1 MAEIRTA
8 LRDPQGDELPV
19 VGPFTSREE
28 AEEWAE
34 EQKRQVRMIQDIRR
48 LDSPVGPADA

>member
-8 LRDPQGDELPV
+8 LRDPQGDELPF

-28 AEEWAE
+28 AKEWAE

-48 LDSPVGPADA
+48 LDSPVGPAE